1 MSSRFDSQR
10 LLTEFTLTRRV
21 IIEWM
26 GIGTGMT
33 LIATVV
39 FATVYTL
46 GTGQTE
52 FGIRMSDAESG
63 IVGFVLAFLLIF
75 VVLILH
81 EAIHAAVVSWYGGD
95 VSFGVG
101 CAQLV
106 LPYLYVTTTQRLD
119 RNQFIVVALAPFV
132 AITVV
137 GVAIMIVL
145 DAAILIL
152 PLAVNVGGAIG
163 DLWMVGILLR
173 YPSHVVVEDAV
184 TGIKIHG
191 SDTDGPLPA
200 TTARTFLKQTA
211 LGSGVGFGLLLLVG
225 LVTPLLLEGLGLQ
238 SFTVGVPDSTWSVY
252 AFESTASGFE
262 TSIKPIGVIT
272 ISILLGG
279 LYAFV
284 TTPRFP

>member
-21 IIEWM
+21 IIEWV

-33 LIATVV
+33 LIATLV
-39 FATVYTL
+39 FAAVYTL

-52 FGIRMSDAESG
+52 FGVRVGDAESG
-63 IVGFVLAFLLIF
+63 IVGFVLLFLLIV
-75 VVLILH
+75 VVLGLH
-81 EAIHAAVVSWYGGD
+81 EAIHAVTVTWYGGD

-101 CAQLV
+101 CAQFV

-137 GVAIMIVL
+137 GVAIMIEL

-173 YPSHVVVEDAV
+173 YPSHVTVEDAV

-225 LVTPLLLEGLGLQ
+225 LVTPLLLDGLGLQ
-238 SFTVGVPDSTWSVY
+238 SFTVGVPDSPWSIY
-252 AFESTASGFE
+252 SFEGAASGFE
-262 TSIKPIGVIT
+262 TSINPIGVIT

-279 LYAFV
+279 LYALV
-284 TTPRFP
+284 RTRFP